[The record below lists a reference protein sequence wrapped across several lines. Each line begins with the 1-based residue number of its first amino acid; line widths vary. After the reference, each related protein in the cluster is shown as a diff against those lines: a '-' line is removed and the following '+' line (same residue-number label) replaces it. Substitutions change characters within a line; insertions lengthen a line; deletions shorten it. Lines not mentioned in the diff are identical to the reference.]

1 MLVFSVPVV
10 IVLTVPSTDGSGLMV
25 MMLTIMILLHKMLL
39 VMTTPVL
46 ILRMVMSILSTR

>member
-1 MLVFSVPVV
+1 MLVFPVSVV
-10 IVLTVPSTDGSGLMV
+10 IVVTGPSTDGSGLMDV
-25 MMLTIMILLHKMLL
+25 MVTIIILLRMMLL